1 MKLRI
6 TTATGK
12 VAYIIGGYGLL
23 LALNVFLFQ
32 QLVDATV
39 DVLIVAVL
47 NLLYVGIGVRI
58 FRGAGENR
66 EDPRPWWRATARP
79 AAGFWIGGGLAA
91 AAFVSCV
98 GALASRPENSFIP
111 TVACVCYAVLA
122 AFYLHSS
129 VRLLTMDTA
138 A

>member
-12 VAYIIGGYGLL
+12 IAYVVGGYVLL
-23 LALNVFLFQ
+23 LALNLFVFQ
-32 QLVDATV
+32 QLVDPTG

-47 NLLYVGIGVRI
+47 NLLYVGIGVRS
-58 FRGAGENR
+58 FRGVEENR
-66 EDPRPWWRATARP
+66 EDPRPWWRATAKH
-79 AAGFWIGGGLAA
+79 AAGFWIGGALAA
-91 AAFVSCV
+91 AAFVSGV

-111 TVACVCYAVLA
+111 SVACVCYTALA

-129 VRLLTMDTA
+129 VRLRTMDSPV
-138 A
+138 